1 MSHDL
6 DDEEHFLEEAKFKE
20 YCAEFIKH
28 SQQIG
33 DSWEWRN
40 VKVLALFYFP
50 TKVSGYLAH

>member
-6 DDEEHFLEEAKFKE
+6 DAEEHLLEEAKFKE
-20 YCAEFIKH
+20 YCAEFIKQ

-40 VKVLALFYFP
+40 VKVLAIFC
-50 TKVSGYLAH
+50 YLIKDS